1 MTGKEAELQRELH
14 EMVHKTTRQKE
25 EFNKEKNR
33 LTQELKVPMEELKN
47 LKVRVLMA
55 DLLCSANLAC
65 LLVGCLCKAF
75 CRVSQTLF
83 QVLEPK
89 LSAQICSDIY
99 YLTLS

>member
-55 DLLCSANLAC
+55 DLCSANLAC

-75 CRVSQTLF
+75 CSESNF
-83 QVLEPK
+83 VLGFGTQ
-89 LSAQICSDIY
+89 A
-99 YLTLS
+99 